1 MPGRLYVRSVLMRRI
16 FRVNIEHE
24 LQASKSQARKFKV
37 EEEGVTCEREA
48 GDGQTKVLA
57 ACLR

>member
-1 MPGRLYVRSVLMRRI
+1 MRSVLMRRI

-48 GDGQTKVLA
+48 GDGQTKVLVA
-57 ACLR
+57 WLR